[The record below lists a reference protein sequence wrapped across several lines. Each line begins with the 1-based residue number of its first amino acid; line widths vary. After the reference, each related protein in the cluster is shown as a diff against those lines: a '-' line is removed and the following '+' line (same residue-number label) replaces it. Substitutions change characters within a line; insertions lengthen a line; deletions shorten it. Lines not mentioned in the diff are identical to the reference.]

1 MTKDQKTIWLIVL
14 GIPTLIFTLA
24 ALLSSVCHQSH
35 MREVYYQEYLPI
47 RNEYVVVH
55 PKGTDDLV
63 EIFLE
68 QPYKWRVCING
79 LNHCQEVIIK

>member
-1 MTKDQKTIWLIVL
+1 
-14 GIPTLIFTLA
+14 
-24 ALLSSVCHQSH
+24 

-47 RNEYVVVH
+47 RNEYIVVH